1 MASVKSDGDKIRLE
15 QLVGNV
21 SRCIDELKEPLP
33 ILEYANEM
41 KPRFEEQM
49 RKLKYENKKLKD
61 SLNESTR
68 QGNFQ
73 QKTPKFKIN
82 QLLK

>member
-1 MASVKSDGDKIRLE
+1 MTSNGDKIRLE
-15 QLVGNV
+15 QSLSSLSHTV
-21 SRCIDELKEPLP
+21 DDLKDPLP

-61 SLNESTR
+61 SLSESTR
-68 QGNFQ
+68 QGNNSQ
-73 QKTPKFKIN
+73 IKLN
-82 QLLK
+82 